1 MTTGVGQCLRRP
13 PFTLKF
19 ATEPSIPQ
27 SALDT
32 GSGPEPTW
40 GVEASGNYFD
50 ALGIHPYLG
59 RFFHEDDEH
68 GPNSA
73 PFIVLSYSYWHTHFH
88 DDPGV
93 VDHVLQ
99 VNKHP
104 FPIIGVAPKSFRGT
118 LVIYSPN
125 FFVPMV
131 EEEPV
136 DGTNNLMDRGT
147 TSIME
152 VIGHLRPGV
161 TPAQA
166 IEDLNSIGAYLE
178 RTYPRQEGRSSFALG
193 QPGLFGDQMRAP
205 IQAFIA
211 GLMLL
216 AVLILLAACANLG
229 SLFAARA
236 ADRSKELAL
245 RLALGSRRERVLRG
259 LFTEALLVSLA
270 GGALGMSVRVFLL
283 RWLIAWQP
291 FGNFP
296 VHTPITPD
304 VKVYALSLGLTGLS
318 GFLFGAVPVGQVLRA
333 SPYEIVKA
341 GSARRDQRM
350 SARDLLLVAQISLCA
365 VVLVTSSLVAV
376 RGMERTLHENFGF
389 NSEHSILMEIDMH
402 LAGYSGARAA
412 VFEQRVL
419 NAVGSIPG
427 VEAVGWSDPLPLS
440 DSEIATCIVT
450 TPGI

>member
-1 MTTGVGQCLRRP
+1 VVGR
-13 PFTLKF
+13 
-19 ATEPSIPQ
+19 
-27 SALDT
+27 
-32 GSGPEPTW
+32 
-40 GVEASGNYFD
+40 
-50 ALGIHPYLG
+50 
-59 RFFHEDDEH
+59 
-68 GPNSA
+68 
-73 PFIVLSYSYWHTHFH
+73 
-88 DDPGV
+88 
-93 VDHVLQ
+93 VLQ

-104 FPIIGVAPKSFRGT
+104 FTIIGVAPESFRGT

-131 EEEPV
+131 DEEQV

-178 RTYPRQEGRSSFALG
+178 RTYPKQEGRSSFALG
-193 QPGLFGDQMRAP
+193 QPGLLGDQMRAP

-245 RLALGSRRERVLRG
+245 RLALGSRRQRVLRG

-270 GGALGMSVRVFLL
+270 GGALGMSVSVLLL

-304 VKVYALSLGLTGLS
+304 VKVYALSLGLTMLS
-318 GFLFGAVPVGQVLRA
+318 GFLFGAVPVGQVLGA

-341 GSARRDQRM
+341 GSARKDQRM
-350 SARDLLLVAQISLCA
+350 RARDLLLVMQISLCA
-365 VVLVTSSLVAV
+365 VLVTSSLVAV
-376 RGMERTLHENFGF
+376 RGMERTLHEHFGF
-389 NSEHSILMEIDMH
+389 DPEHSILMEIDMH

-412 VFEQRVL
+412 AFEQRVL
-419 NAVGSIPG
+419 NAVGAIPG
-427 VEAVGWSDPLPLS
+427 VDAAGWSDPLPLS
-440 DSEIATCIVT
+440 DSEIANVYRDNDRDLTAAHAAARTYEFRTSPDYLRADGTRLISGRSFSPRDDKDAPRVAVVNRRFART
-450 TPGI
+450 MFGGEKQAVGQHFSMQDGTRVEVVGIAEDGK